1 MDAFMSP
8 MVRFWASIIRSSFV
22 ILSELDAIYNTLGIK
37 HERFAHG
44 MVRRS
49 DERGA

>member
-1 MDAFMSP
+1 
-8 MVRFWASIIRSSFV
+8 MVRFWASIIRSSLA
-22 ILSELDAIYNTLGIK
+22 ILSELDAIYDTLRINFG
-37 HERFAHG
+37 HGARG